1 MPSIFEIE
9 DFKPPWKTVEVPR
22 MIPESKLIKSEIVIR
37 EMSLPQD
44 VMLAKK
50 SLVRWIALSLG
61 LILPNESRTLLL
73 DVLDS
78 LIYFHVKRENPTTQD
93 ILSRLKKQTKT
104 EPNPKAVYYHLL
116 KLKDA
121 GILMRKKGRYSLS
134 EDEGKSLPELF
145 REIYLRKANSAFAN
159 LDSALKKLENS
170 Y

>member
-1 MPSIFEIE
+1 
-9 DFKPPWKTVEVPR
+9 

-78 LIYFHVKRENPTTQD
+78 LLYFHVKKENPTTQD
-93 ILSRLKKQTKT
+93 ILLRLKKLTKT

-116 KLKDA
+116 KLKES
-121 GILMRKKGRYSLS
+121 GIILRKKGRYMLT
-134 EDEGKSLPELF
+134 EEEGKCLSELF
-145 REIYLRKANSAFAN
+145 REIYLRKANSAFDN
-159 LDSALKKLENS
+159 VDSALKKLQSS

>member
-1 MPSIFEIE
+1 
-9 DFKPPWKTVEVPR
+9 

-37 EMSLPQD
+37 EMSLPSD

-78 LIYFHVKRENPTTQD
+78 LLYFHVKKINPTTQD
-93 ILSRLKKQTKT
+93 ILSKLETQNQK

-116 KLKDA
+116 KLKES
-121 GILMRKKGRYSLS
+121 GIIYRRKGRYMLT
-134 EDEGKSLPELF
+134 EEEGKCLSELF
-145 REIYLRKANSAFAN
+145 REIYLRKANAAFEN
-159 LDSALKKLENS
+159 VDSALKKLQNS